1 MRRKL
6 RRCFKLPDGIYE
18 PRKLSTEKKLSS
30 ILRFG
35 IFILL
40 LIVSIHII
48 SDSIRPELRD
58 EFNGT
63 CVEKHSFTHDGAEY
77 FSVTLQNGEFN
88 LPWLVTEEQYK
99 TAEVGKNYSY
109 KSYWKNGETVYH
121 LDEVARDDKK

>member
-30 ILRFG
+30 ILRVG

-40 LIVSIHII
+40 LIVSTHVI
-48 SDSIRPELRD
+48 SESIRPELRD

-63 CVEKHSFTHDGAEY
+63 CVEKHSFTLDGVEY
-77 FSVTLQNGEFN
+77 YSVTLQNEEFR

-109 KSYWKNGETVYH
+109 KSYWKNGETVSYH
-121 LDEVARDDKK
+121 LDED

>member
-1 MRRKL
+1 M
-6 RRCFKLPDGIYE
+6 P
-18 PRKLSTEKKLSS
+18 EKKLSS

-48 SDSIRPELRD
+48 SDSIHPPELRD
-58 EFNGT
+58 EFSGICT
-63 CVEKHSFTHDGAEY
+63 EKHSFIHNGTEY
-77 FSVTLQNGEFN
+77 FCVRLQNGEFN

-121 LDEVARDDKK
+121 LEAFE

>member
-1 MRRKL
+1 M
-6 RRCFKLPDGIYE
+6 PYEIYE
-18 PRKLSTEKKLSS
+18 KRKLSTEKKLSS

-35 IFILL
+35 IFIIL

-58 EFNGT
+58 EFYGE

-77 FSVTLQNGEFN
+77 FSVTLQNEEFR

-109 KSYWKNGETVYH
+109 KNYWKNGETVSYH
-121 LDEVARDDKK
+121 LDEVD